1 MGEVDSS
8 TILSIPPSDQNQ
20 VCAAHWG
27 SAGLSAPTLSTGV
40 PSDHSCLSDAFL
52 PFPIS
57 QSLWRASMGGS
68 LGLEGMVCPRAW
80 RAMTQVSKQPLEW
93 DLERSDSRNGLCHR
107 HLDTWTASWAEVPLG
122 AQLRGDGRAAAV
134 GIGVFLAMLGVLG
147 PAQQSAAA
155 RIGITPLPL
164 HSHITVRPAAEE
176 VDVMLQRCEGG
187 VDAALQYAKNI
198 SKYMKDL
205 IGYLEKRTAL
215 GETWGGGEGR
225 GLCTVGWPW
234 DGGMVLRALHGAEGL
249 RAAGSGGGRF
259 LQLLA
264 CVEEGTQRAQKPFCF
279 VPLHFQPFSS
289 RNGVRQRAPENG
301 KQLQANLH
309 AGGTATIEL
318 PGSEMSRS

>member
-20 VCAAHWG
+20 VCAARWG

-134 GIGVFLAMLGVLG
+134 GIGGLPGYAGGPGTG
-147 PAQQSAAA
+147 PAISSS
-155 RIGITPLPL
+155 TDWD
-164 HSHITVRPAAEE
+164 HSPSPPFPHHSP
-176 VDVMLQRCEGG
+176 
-187 VDAALQYAKNI
+187 
-198 SKYMKDL
+198 
-205 IGYLEKRTAL
+205 
-215 GETWGGGEGR
+215 
-225 GLCTVGWPW
+225 
-234 DGGMVLRALHGAEGL
+234 
-249 RAAGSGGGRF
+249 SGG
-259 LQLLA
+259 
-264 CVEEGTQRAQKPFCF
+264 
-279 VPLHFQPFSS
+279 
-289 RNGVRQRAPENG
+289 
-301 KQLQANLH
+301 
-309 AGGTATIEL
+309 
-318 PGSEMSRS
+318 